1 VEPPQALAGDGVR
14 LRPLRED
21 DAPAY
26 AAAFRDDPQLGRLVG
41 TEKDPDEAAAR
52 ERIADAEQRGGFE
65 LAITA
70 DGSDAF
76 CGLVAVHSIELAHG
90 RAEVGFWLAPGA
102 RGARLGTRAVAL
114 VVDWLFDG
122 AGLRRVEMTTTPDNA
137 GALVLARRLGFEEE
151 GVLRQR
157 AIERGRA
164 VDIVWFG
171 LLRDERPGRRA

>member
-1 VEPPQALAGDGVR
+1 VRPPEALGGDGVA

-26 AAAFRDDPQLGRLVG
+26 VAAFRDDPELGRLIG
-41 TEKDPDEAAAR
+41 AETDPDEAVVCRRIGA
-52 ERIADAEQRGGFE
+52 ERAGFE

-76 CGLVAVHSIELAHG
+76 RGLVAVHSIEPDHG
-90 RAEVGFWLAPGA
+90 RAEVGFWLAPRA
-102 RGARLGTRAVAL
+102 RGAGLGARAVAL
-114 VVDWLFDG
+114 VVDWLFDHE
-122 AGLRRVEMTTTPDNA
+122 GLRRIEMTTTPDNG
-137 GALVLARRLGFEEE
+137 GALLLARRLGFTRE

-157 AIERGRA
+157 AIERGRP

-171 LLRDERPGRRA
+171 LLRDEWR